1 MGTTSSR
8 SRGTASVVMLVIGAV
23 LLIAGT
29 VAFYA
34 REQIVDRE
42 AFANRAV

>member
-1 MGTTSSR
+1 MGSTVDRSR
-8 SRGTASVVMLVIGAV
+8 STASVVMLVIGAV

-34 REQIVDRE
+34 REQIVDR
-42 AFANRAV
+42 